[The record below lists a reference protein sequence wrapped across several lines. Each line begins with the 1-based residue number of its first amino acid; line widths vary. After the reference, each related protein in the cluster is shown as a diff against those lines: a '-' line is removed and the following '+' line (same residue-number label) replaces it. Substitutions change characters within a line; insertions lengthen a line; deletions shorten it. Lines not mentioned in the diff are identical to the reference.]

1 MNGHNFPARCMKF
14 KNNGVTQKLKAMK
27 QLAMVGFTCTIFLM
41 AGLFTNT
48 YAQTELGRQLEFSQ
62 QFRMAD
68 RIVRIAEPG
77 QLADTIN
84 VWGDVNS
91 PGRYMV
97 PRGTAL
103 PELISYS
110 FGPTGIRDRE
120 ASLDWSK
127 LRVEVNV
134 SDYNSENGEE
144 TITNF
149 SFRYNE
155 PLPQGMRSFQLKN
168 NQVISVEVK
177 RRPSFMDYV
186 RVVAPVVSAVAT
198 SILIAERLGVT
209 R

>member
-1 MNGHNFPARCMKF
+1 MNGHNFAAHCKKSK
-14 KNNGVTQKLKAMK
+14 KNRINQKLKEMK
-27 QLAMVGFTCTIFLM
+27 RFFWVGITCTTLM
-41 AGLFTNT
+41 ITGLFSDT
-48 YAQTELGRQLEFSQ
+48 YAQIELGRQLEFSQ

-91 PGRYMV
+91 PGRYLI
-97 PRGTAL
+97 PKGTAL
-103 PELISYS
+103 PEVISYS

-120 ASLDWSK
+120 TTLDWSR

-134 SDYNSENGEE
+134 SDYNAENGEE

-149 SFRYNE
+149 TFRYNE
-155 PLPQGMRSFQLKN
+155 PLPRGMRNFELKN

-177 RRPSFMDYV
+177 RRPSFMDYFS
-186 RVVAPVVSAVAT
+186 VVATVVSRVAK
-198 SILIAERLGVT
+198 SI
-209 R
+209 